1 MDKQVMTNEQAI
13 KIAQITAQMMNLRD
27 DLEDMQANRLLPK
40 RLNTRTNS
48 WLTDANELLEQI
60 LDETDVSVGD
70 QLVNIAQKY
79 RELCDKLEVVF

>member
-1 MDKQVMTNEQAI
+1 MTNEQAI

-48 WLTDANELLEQI
+48 WLTDANELLSQI

>member
-1 MDKQVMTNEQAI
+1 MTNEQAI

-48 WLTDANELLEQI
+48 WLTDANELLSQI
-60 LDETDVSVGD
+60 LDETEASVGD

-79 RELCDKLEVVF
+79 RELCDELEVVF

>member
-1 MDKQVMTNEQAI
+1 MTNEQAI

-27 DLEDMQANRLLPK
+27 DLEEMQAQRMLPK

-48 WLTDANELLEQI
+48 WLTDANELLSVI
-60 LDETDVSVGD
+60 LDDTDVSVGD

>member
-1 MDKQVMTNEQAI
+1 MTNEQAI

-27 DLEDMQANRLLPK
+27 DLEEMQANRLLPK

-79 RELCDKLEVVF
+79 RELCDELEVVF

>member
-1 MDKQVMTNEQAI
+1 MTQEQAI

-27 DLEDMQANRLLPK
+27 DLEDMQANKLLPK

-48 WLTDANELLEQI
+48 WLTDANELLSQM
-60 LDETDVSVGD
+60 LDDTDVSVGD

-79 RELCDKLEVVF
+79 

>member
-1 MDKQVMTNEQAI
+1 MTQEQAI

-27 DLEDMQANRLLPK
+27 DLEEMQANKLLPK

-48 WLTDANELLEQI
+48 WLTDANELLSQV
-60 LDETDVSVGD
+60 LDDTDVSVGD

-79 RELCDKLEVVF
+79 RELCDELEIVF